1 MVLCRPPLP
10 AASLADARRW
20 SCARRIP
27 TCKHPLTS
35 CLHQKS
41 TLQPLPLSIPPP
53 PLDFTSGGPTG
64 QPSAVVWAF
73 QISPISVIHRSDLIV
88 SPLGSSFFRQPV
100 AILFRSAIEGL
111 TSWWWQSIFLS
122 LLFFRWSLEGV

>member
-41 TLQPLPLSIPPP
+41 TLQPLPLSIPP
-53 PLDFTSGGPTG
+53 LS
-64 QPSAVVWAF
+64 
-73 QISPISVIHRSDLIV
+73 ISLPAD
-88 SPLGSSFFRQPV
+88 QPV
-100 AILFRSAIEGL
+100 NHRRWFGRFRSP
-111 TSWWWQSIFLS
+111 QS
-122 LLFFRWSLEGV
+122 LLFIVQI